1 MLKCI
6 ERLSEIFNSN
16 QFEKAKYLET
26 LKECDEVIFS
36 FLSEKDYKNLQ
47 LPDLFRLN
55 SDERLKI
62 AKHKIQLCEKN
73 PNFALKEVI
82 TSKMQHLET
91 FVNKYRIGFVQ
102 KAELQETGFVKVDI
116 PCLITSRNYT
126 NNPHSARKLFEIQL
140 QFLKDE
146 GFHVEQDNMGY
157 YFVNDENNINLFQ
170 KLLTS
175 RNCKHIEIKTLDS
188 RIRSISFLIH
198 INDLEK
204 MNEIVDKIKADKTDT
219 LNDDEK
225 ENFKKYINEIKFA
238 KNFSSV
244 SNNDLVCYSLI
255 ESYFAEL
262 CKIFNYEGKVV
273 EIHKLRF
280 ADEVSKNTEIK
291 SIEDVL
297 SKTYENIDIVE
308 NIQSI
313 KKKIEDFVVNKMCFY
328 VSEFYF
334 DKYGVLNLKFRY
346 ITNPIALMRMDCM
359 SEDELRNTFKVNSGN
374 RYDENLFI
382 IDNVDNKEK
391 LETILSTLI
400 SNFYI
405 CDMSV
410 NKKHENYIITDFRA
424 FLDEVIGFI
433 S

>member
-1 MLKCI
+1 
-6 ERLSEIFNSN
+6 
-16 QFEKAKYLET
+16 
-26 LKECDEVIFS
+26 
-36 FLSEKDYKNLQ
+36 
-47 LPDLFRLN
+47 
-55 SDERLKI
+55 
-62 AKHKIQLCEKN
+62 
-73 PNFALKEVI
+73 
-82 TSKMQHLET
+82 
-91 FVNKYRIGFVQ
+91 
-102 KAELQETGFVKVDI
+102 
-116 PCLITSRNYT
+116 
-126 NNPHSARKLFEIQL
+126 
-140 QFLKDE
+140 
-146 GFHVEQDNMGY
+146 
-157 YFVNDENNINLFQ
+157 
-170 KLLTS
+170 
-175 RNCKHIEIKTLDS
+175 
-188 RIRSISFLIH
+188 
-198 INDLEK
+198 